1 MMSPVA
7 TAERLVQAC
16 LAVLKVRVRS
26 VILHG
31 SAATG
36 PFVAGQSDIDLLIVV
51 DDALSTA
58 EIDALEGVVRTA
70 DLDSASGVDLDVVL
84 TAVAAAPTA
93 APPLEL
99 HLGRYPQVPLEKM
112 HRVAAAPD
120 LAVELA
126 VARASGRSLIGAEPR
141 DVLGEVAAEWI
152 HERAE
157 HWLAFWQTAVDDAE
171 NAQYMVLTA
180 CRMWLFSVEERHA
193 SKADAGRWALTRDPS
208 LTAVREALHQ
218 RLIDSSAQIGRDG
231 VADLLARVRSETVAA
246 RDPAVKR

>member
-1 MMSPVA
+1 MMSPID

-16 LAVLKVRVRS
+16 LAVLTVRVRS

-36 PFVAGQSDIDLLIVV
+36 SFVAGQSDIDLLIVV

-58 EIDALEGVVRTA
+58 ELDALEGVVRTA
-70 DLDSASGVDLDVVL
+70 DLDGARGVDLDVVR

-99 HLGRYPQVPLEKM
+99 HLGRYPGVPLEKM

-120 LAVELA
+120 LAIELS
-126 VARASGRSLIGAEPR
+126 VARASGRSLRGADPR
-141 DVLGEVAAEWI
+141 DALGEVAAEWVCA
-152 HERAE
+152 RAE
-157 HWLAFWQTAVDDAE
+157 HWLAFWQTVADDAE
-171 NAQYMVLTA
+171 NASYMVLTA

-208 LTAVREALHQ
+208 LTAVREVLHQ
-218 RLIDSSAQIGRDG
+218 RLVDSSAPIGSDG
-231 VADLLARVRSETVAA
+231 VAQVLARVRSEMAVARA
-246 RDPAVKR
+246 PQVER